1 MEAITLA
8 LAVILVGG
16 AFDPYRPINESMD
29 LPFRLAVANTLSIR
43 LRPSASINLK
53 VEVGIKPAAKPPSE
67 ATELGVSTF

>member
-29 LPFRLAVANTLSIR
+29 LPFRLAVANTLSKA
-43 LRPSASINLK
+43 SAVRGLSPR
-53 VEVGIKPAAKPPSE
+53 E
-67 ATELGVSTF
+67 TQ

>member
-43 LRPSASINLK
+43 LRPS
-53 VEVGIKPAAKPPSE
+53 EVCLAGKHNDPTRLQLILRWK
-67 ATELGVSTF
+67 